1 MALLITERGLRDRRR
16 GLVGWSIGIA
26 AYVALQTSF
35 YPSVQNSDLQRAV
48 AQYPKELKAF
58 FGGAQAFDFSTGHG
72 YLDVE
77 LFSMIIP
84 ALLTIAAIAYGA
96 AALAGEQDR
105 GTLDLV
111 LSTPISRR
119 RVLLEKLVGLAATVF
134 GLAGVVAVAV
144 AVMGEIF
151 GLGVAVANVGIAC
164 LGAGLVGFL
173 FGSIAMLTGTAT
185 GSRAAAIGL
194 PAALFVAAYLLV
206 GLAGLVDWLEPFRVI
221 SPLYHANGTHPLANG
236 LPVGNYLLLVAVAIA
251 TVVTNVVVFEHR
263 DLVH

>member
-1 MALLITERGLRDRRR
+1 MALLIAERSLRDRRR
-16 GLVGWSIGIA
+16 GFVGWSIGLA

-35 YPSVQNSDLQRAV
+35 YPSVQNSDLQRAI

-96 AALAGEQDR
+96 ATLAGEQDR

-111 LSTPISRR
+111 LANPVTRR
-119 RVLLEKLVGLAATVF
+119 RVVLEKVLGAAATVF
-134 GLAGVVAVAV
+134 GLAAIVAVAV

-151 GLGVAVANVGIAC
+151 GLGVAVANVGVAC
-164 LGAGLVGFL
+164 LGAGLVAFL
-173 FGSIAMLTGTAT
+173 FGAIAMLAGAAT
-185 GSRAAAIGL
+185 GSRAVAIGF
-194 PAALFVAAYLLV
+194 PAALFAATYLLV
-206 GLAGLVDWLEPFRVI
+206 GLAGLVDWLKPFRVI

-236 LPVGNYLLLVAVAIA
+236 LPLGNYLLLGALG
-251 TVVTNVVVFEHR
+251 VVTVIANLVVFERR
-263 DLVH
+263 DLIG